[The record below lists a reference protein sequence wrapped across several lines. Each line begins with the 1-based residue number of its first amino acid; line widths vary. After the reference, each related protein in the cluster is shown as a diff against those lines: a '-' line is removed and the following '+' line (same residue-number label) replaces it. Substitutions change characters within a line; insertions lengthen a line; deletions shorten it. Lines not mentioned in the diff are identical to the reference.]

1 MVNVMIVED
10 QKLMRSILESYI
22 KKKEG
27 YELVSSIPGADRAAD
42 ICDAGRIDL
51 ILMDVQTE
59 RRENGIA
66 AVEKIKAS
74 HPEIKIVVVTSL
86 VDCEVLRRARE
97 AGADSLWYKD
107 TDEELLMEAVR
118 RTMAG
123 EHIFPDAPPVVEV
136 GTARSTEFT
145 NAEMK
150 VLRCLVRGMSY
161 GAIAGA
167 LGIEVTT
174 VKYHVSNMLQKTNL
188 EQTPGYG
195 MDDYCDQA
203 RGLIRKLC
211 DAPDAGVHFFVGATQ
226 ANFTVVDALLK
237 PWQGVLCADSGHINV
252 HETGA
257 VEATGHKCLAL
268 PSVQGKITAQ
278 QVRDAYDAHWAD
290 ASHEHI
296 AQPGMVYISN
306 PTEDGTLYTKEEL
319 TDLSATCYDCGLCL
333 FVDGARMAYG
343 LASEA
348 NDLNLQDYANLC
360 DVFYLGGT
368 KCGALFG
375 EAVII
380 NNPDLDQDFR
390 YAIKQHGAM
399 LAKGRLL
406 GLQFLALLN
415 GEDGTGSSPYYTM
428 AAKADRQAMR
438 IRAAFEA
445 KGCAMLFDSPTNQ
458 QFPIL
463 PNSWYNALSEKY
475 AMTLTAK
482 PDAEHTAVR
491 FCTSWATRDED
502 VDALLADIASL

>member
-1 MVNVMIVED
+1 MIRFECD
-10 QKLMRSILESYI
+10 YG
-22 KKKEG
+22 EG
-27 YELVSSIPGADRAAD
+27 AAQPVL
-42 ICDAGRIDL
+42 DL
-51 ILMDVQTE
+51 
-59 RRENGIA
+59 
-66 AVEKIKAS
+66 
-74 HPEIKIVVVTSL
+74 
-86 VDCEVLRRARE
+86 
-97 AGADSLWYKD
+97 
-107 TDEELLMEAVR
+107 
-118 RTMAG
+118 
-123 EHIFPDAPPVVEV
+123 
-136 GTARSTEFT
+136 
-145 NAEMK
+145 
-150 VLRCLVRGMSY
+150 
-161 GAIAGA
+161 
-167 LGIEVTT
+167 
-174 VKYHVSNMLQKTNL
+174 LQKTNL

-319 TDLSATCYDCGLCL
+319 TDLSATCYDCGLYL

-375 EAVII
+375 EAVVI

-390 YAIKQHGAM
+390 YAIKQHG
-399 LAKGRLL
+399 
-406 GLQFLALLN
+406 
-415 GEDGTGSSPYYTM
+415 
-428 AAKADRQAMR
+428 
-438 IRAAFEA
+438 
-445 KGCAMLFDSPTNQ
+445 AMLFDSPTNQ

>member
-1 MVNVMIVED
+1 MIRFECD
-10 QKLMRSILESYI
+10 YG
-22 KKKEG
+22 EG
-27 YELVSSIPGADRAAD
+27 AAQPVL
-42 ICDAGRIDL
+42 DL
-51 ILMDVQTE
+51 
-59 RRENGIA
+59 
-66 AVEKIKAS
+66 
-74 HPEIKIVVVTSL
+74 
-86 VDCEVLRRARE
+86 
-97 AGADSLWYKD
+97 
-107 TDEELLMEAVR
+107 
-118 RTMAG
+118 
-123 EHIFPDAPPVVEV
+123 
-136 GTARSTEFT
+136 
-145 NAEMK
+145 
-150 VLRCLVRGMSY
+150 
-161 GAIAGA
+161 
-167 LGIEVTT
+167 
-174 VKYHVSNMLQKTNL
+174 LQKTNL

-306 PTEDGTLYTKEEL
+306 PTEGGTLYTKEEL
-319 TDLSATCYDCGLCL
+319 TDLSATCYDCGLYL

-343 LASEA
+343 LTSPA
-348 NDLNLQDYANLC
+348 NDLSLQDYAALC

-375 EAVII
+375 EAVVIT
-380 NNPDLDQDFR
+380 NDDLKPDFR
-390 YAIKQHGAM
+390 YCIKQHGGM

-406 GLQFLALLN
+406 GEQFLALLD
-415 GEDGTGSSPYYTM
+415 GEDGGETSLYFTM
-428 AAKADRQAMR
+428 ARHANEQALH

-445 KGCAMLFDSPTNQ
+445 KGCKVLHDSPTNQ
-458 QFPIL
+458 QFFAL
-463 PNSWYNALSEKY
+463 PDEWYAKLTERY
-475 AMTLTAK
+475 AMTHMGK
-482 PDAEHTAVR
+482 PDKHHTAVR
-491 FCTSWATRDED
+491 ICTSWATKDETVEQLIED
-502 VDALLADIASL
+502 VNAL

>member
-1 MVNVMIVED
+1 MLYFENDYCEGAHPAIL
-10 QKLMRSILESYI
+10 QKLVETNFEKVS
-22 KKKEG
+22 G
-27 YELVSSIPGADRAAD
+27 YGTDPYCASAREKIRAA
-42 ICDAGRIDL
+42 CGAPDA
-51 ILMDVQTE
+51 DVWFISGGTQS
-59 RRENGIA
+59 NAIVIA
-66 AVEKIKAS
+66 S
-74 HPEIKIVVVTSL
+74 M
-86 VDCEVLRRARE
+86 LRRWEGVLAASTGHVAAHE
-97 AGADSLWYKD
+97 AGA
-107 TDEELLMEAVR
+107 
-118 RTMAG
+118 
-123 EHIFPDAPPVVEV
+123 I
-136 GTARSTEFT
+136 EF
-145 NAEMK
+145 
-150 VLRCLVRGMSY
+150 
-161 GAIAGA
+161 
-167 LGIEVTT
+167 
-174 VKYHVSNMLQKTNL
+174 
-188 EQTPGYG
+188 
-195 MDDYCDQA
+195 
-203 RGLIRKLC
+203 
-211 DAPDAGVHFFVGATQ
+211 
-226 ANFTVVDALLK
+226 
-237 PWQGVLCADSGHINV
+237 
-252 HETGA
+252 
-257 VEATGHKCLAL
+257 TGHKVIGL
-268 PSVQGKITAQ
+268 PHTNGKL
-278 QVRDAYDAHWAD
+278 DAGTVEDWCRTFYAD
-290 ASHEHI
+290 GNVDHLVF
-296 AQPGMVYISN
+296 PGMVYISH
-306 PTEDGTLYTKEEL
+306 PSEYGTLYTKEEL

-375 EAVII
+375 EAVVI

-463 PNSWYNALSEKY
+463 PNSWYNALGEKY